1 VSQAATAQVPKG
13 GAAPQPAANG
23 VAHPEYTVIKSYRT
37 PTGATVEIRQSNQN
51 GSKSYNVVEP
61 PLSEDGKAILTKLK
75 TILERKIQK
84 DPNELPEQADR
95 RQYILDMTT
104 EVIQDWQMKILP
116 DDRLAMDYYIPRD
129 FVGFGRVDA
138 VFNDTLIED
147 ISCDGIGIPVFI
159 FHREFESIPSNIR
172 FEEDDELNSYI
183 IRLAQISGKTVTISQ
198 PIVDAS
204 LPGGHRLQATLGR
217 EVTSKGGTFTIRRF
231 RDEPLSPI
239 DLLKFGTM
247 NHEMIAY
254 FWVLIESGQS
264 MVFAGGTASGKTT
277 GLNAVAQFIPPNSKV
292 VSIEDTREVDLVQEN
307 WIPGITRPG
316 GAEGRGEIGMF
327 PLLKN
332 ALRQRPEYILVGE
345 VRGEEANVAFQAMAT
360 GHAVYATMHADSAA
374 NVVYRLENDPINIP
388 RLLLTSLNAVVVQK
402 QTLFKGKRVRRI
414 FEIMEIIGIEAGGN
428 KALNTNLV
436 FRWDNA
442 TDKFKWMGNSEIL
455 KRFAE
460 KRNMSQKEAE
470 EEWVRRA
477 DIIRWM
483 QASGYRTREE
493 MIRIV
498 RLYSTDPAAVA
509 RLVKGDLQ

>member
-1 VSQAATAQVPKG
+1 
-13 GAAPQPAANG
+13 
-23 VAHPEYTVIKSYRT
+23 
-37 PTGATVEIRQSNQN
+37 
-51 GSKSYNVVEP
+51 
-61 PLSEDGKAILTKLK
+61 
-75 TILERKIQK
+75 
-84 DPNELPEQADR
+84 
-95 RQYILDMTT
+95 
-104 EVIQDWQMKILP
+104 
-116 DDRLAMDYYIPRD
+116 
-129 FVGFGRVDA
+129 
-138 VFNDTLIED
+138 
-147 ISCDGIGIPVFI
+147 
-159 FHREFESIPSNIR
+159 
-172 FEEDDELNSYI
+172 
-183 IRLAQISGKTVTISQ
+183 
-198 PIVDAS
+198 
-204 LPGGHRLQATLGR
+204 
-217 EVTSKGGTFTIRRF
+217 
-231 RDEPLSPI
+231 
-239 DLLKFGTM
+239 
-247 NHEMIAY
+247 
-254 FWVLIESGQS
+254 
-264 MVFAGGTASGKTT
+264 
-277 GLNAVAQFIPPNSKV
+277 
-292 VSIEDTREVDLVQEN
+292 
-307 WIPGITRPG
+307 
-316 GAEGRGEIGMF
+316 
-327 PLLKN
+327 
-332 ALRQRPEYILVGE
+332 
-345 VRGEEANVAFQAMAT
+345 
-360 GHAVYATMHADSAA
+360 MHADSAA